1 MIKFR
6 IYFDK
11 DKETKWLNEMSQQ
24 GWAMTSFCVGVYTF
38 EKCTEGKWNYQV
50 DFGEKFGRC
59 TEDYRDFMRESG
71 IEIVQNWGYW
81 VILRKL
87 AEEGE
92 FVLYSDVESSIE
104 RYKKILRMFKIAAI
118 LEIICFF
125 WELSSAL
132 RGRQSAWVYVFI
144 VFVWVL
150 AVINVCVKTKNTVR
164 ELEAKKTCIEPGQGR
179 GTSPILAAALLC
191 NACGM
196 LALNSHTLPDMVKR
210 CIMITAIV
218 LTVVGVYKTISSITQ
233 NKQKGTK
240 PHDY

>member
-71 IEIVQNWGYW
+71 IEIVQNW
-81 VILRKL
+81 
-87 AEEGE
+87 
-92 FVLYSDVESSIE
+92 
-104 RYKKILRMFKIAAI
+104 
-118 LEIICFF
+118 
-125 WELSSAL
+125 
-132 RGRQSAWVYVFI
+132 VYVFI

-164 ELEAKKTCIEPGQGR
+164 ELEAKKRVLNR
-179 GTSPILAAALLC
+179 GKEEVRHLYWQLHFCA
-191 NACGM
+191 M
-196 LALNSHTLPDMVKR
+196 LAVCWH
-210 CIMITAIV
+210 
-218 LTVVGVYKTISSITQ
+218 
-233 NKQKGTK
+233 
-240 PHDY
+240 